1 MFKFAQTLGD
11 QLPASVVQPQAG
23 VESGS
28 KLVEMVR
35 RALEKPLDY
44 PPLAEAIF
52 PGDQVAIAVH
62 PDVPS
67 GARVAQSVIE
77 FLLTHGVAAHDLT
90 LVTSRKMP
98 VVFEDE
104 LADLNQVVH
113 DQHDENAVS
122 YLAANQA
129 GQPVKINRNLFDAD
143 VVIPITCRDQPATL
157 NDIYP
162 EFSCAE
168 TIQRYHQQEDNEA
181 EQRAEI
187 RLANEHLGL
196 FIALNVVGGPGD
208 DVHSVLFGEKER
220 TDQVAETLAQ
230 KIWRVMPQ
238 DPVPLVI
245 ATIEDQPE
253 NQTWDH
259 FCRALMAAHDVSPG
273 DGQMVICTDLEQLPD
288 ESMRQVLALSFE
300 EEELAV
306 VSPDIEGVRPAMQRL
321 INILRER
328 QVFLLSGL
336 ADEEVEEMGLGP
348 ISHADEF
355 RRLVERADQAI
366 LLRDAHKVVVSHP

>member
-23 VESGS
+23 VESGA

-90 LVTSRKMP
+90 LVTARKMP
-98 VVFEDE
+98 VGFEDD

-253 NQTWDH
+253 NQTWEH

-273 DGQMVICTDLEQLPD
+273 DGQMVICTDLEQMPD
-288 ESMRQVLALSFE
+288 ESMRQVLAMSFE

-366 LLRDAHKVVVSHP
+366 LLRDAHKVVVSYP